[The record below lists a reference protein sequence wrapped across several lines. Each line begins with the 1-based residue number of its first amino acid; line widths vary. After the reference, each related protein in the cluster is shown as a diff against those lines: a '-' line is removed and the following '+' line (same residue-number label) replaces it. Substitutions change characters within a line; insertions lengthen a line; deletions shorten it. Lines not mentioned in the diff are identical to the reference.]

1 MTRHHGMRLL
11 GDAPR
16 LRRTP
21 LAAAHALRA
30 TFARYVDP
38 RRHLPGQHRT
48 VLQGHVV
55 RKHLLVA
62 ARFEFLPVRL
72 VEPLTDEPAEDGM
85 HPVLPVQ
92 RHRALDPILPFT
104 FAQLGEQPLE
114 EALTQ
119 RGSGFLLDR
128 LLELALDVRLE
139 QVRKLP
145 VIAHEDDPPLR
156 AGHGDQEV
164 ERIRPRR
171 LVHDHR
177 AEHRVFPALG
187 VRHRPTDH
195 LLAGRGEHHR
205 VVPHGVPDPGGVVLQ
220 RLDPLGNRDIRTG
233 CGLLC
238 SFRQGV
244 DHAHDRRFHIGVRTR
259 RGGAVVRR
267 PQPIDESVPGL
278 PEPSQQLVFD
288 GRFGVLGS
296 SLFKAGRLLA
306 GQREAVEPAQTP
318 ERLVGVGRSV
328 VGERRRLDA
337 ERAHGLEREG
347 AVFVTDLDRR

>member
-1 MTRHHGMRLL
+1 
-11 GDAPR
+11 
-16 LRRTP
+16 
-21 LAAAHALRA
+21 
-30 TFARYVDP
+30 
-38 RRHLPGQHRT
+38 
-48 VLQGHVV
+48 
-55 RKHLLVA
+55 
-62 ARFEFLPVRL
+62 
-72 VEPLTDEPAEDGM
+72 M
-85 HPVLPVQ
+85 HPVLPIQ

-114 EALTQ
+114 EALAQ
-119 RGSGFLLDR
+119 RGSGFLLNR
-128 LLELALDVRLE
+128 PIELALDVRLE

-145 VIAHEDDPPLR
+145 VVAHEDDPPLR
-156 AGHGDQEV
+156 ARHGDQEV
-164 ERIRPRR
+164 ERVRPRR

-187 VRHRPTDH
+187 VGHPLADR
-195 LLAGRGEHHR
+195 LLAGRGEHHG
-205 VVPHGVPDPGGVVLQ
+205 VMPHGVPDPDGIVLQ
-220 RLDPLGNRDIRTG
+220 RLDPLGDRVVRAG
-233 CGLLC
+233 CGLLRP
-238 SFRQGV
+238 FRQGI

-259 RGGAVVRR
+259 RGGTVVRR
-267 PQPIDESVPGL
+267 PQPIDEGVPGL

-318 ERLVGVGRSV
+318 ERLVGVGRPV

-347 AVFVTDLDRR
+347 AVFVTGLDRR